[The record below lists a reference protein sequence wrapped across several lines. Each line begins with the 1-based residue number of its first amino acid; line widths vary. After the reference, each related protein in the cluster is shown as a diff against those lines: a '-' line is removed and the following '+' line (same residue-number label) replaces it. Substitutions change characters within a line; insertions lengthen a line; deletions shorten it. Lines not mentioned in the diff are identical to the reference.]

1 MLVPHIA
8 LTLSRSQDHATLS
21 AVHKL
26 IETFVKQANN
36 KNGKTLPVSYITGNK
51 LVYIP
56 IKALIIIT
64 EVWILNSTHYHYNL
78 LFIMIIIS
86 LVL

>member
-8 LTLSRSQDHATLS
+8 LTLSQSQDHATLS

-36 KNGKTLPVSYITGNK
+36 KNGKSLSVSYISGNK
-51 LVYIP
+51 LVASQCAQ
-56 IKALIIIT
+56 KHK
-64 EVWILNSTHYHYNL
+64 VTHCQNVMK
-78 LFIMIIIS
+78 FAWK
-86 LVL
+86 